1 MGEEEERSNL
11 EIGSDQNQEEE
22 EEEKGEHQ
30 VVKFL
35 DSVDSYLTLFES
47 LSTTLRQV
55 KNPKP
60 NEDLVNHFSSLVQL
74 IIRSLLDSRFLFS

>member
-1 MGEEEERSNL
+1 MGEEEESSNL
-11 EIGSDQNQEEE
+11 EIESDQNQE

-60 NEDLVNHFSSLVQL
+60 NEDLVSHFSSLVQL

>member
-11 EIGSDQNQEEE
+11 EIGSDQDQ

-60 NEDLVNHFSSLVQL
+60 SEDLVTPLL
-74 IIRSLLDSRFLFS
+74 ILGAIDYSFTS

>member
-11 EIGSDQNQEEE
+11 EIGSDQDQ

-60 NEDLVNHFSSLVQL
+60 SEDLVTPLL
-74 IIRSLLDSRFLFS
+74 ILGAIDYSFTSWFEIPIFMN